1 LFLLLL
7 LFLPSVVVD
16 ALLVGATPSQLIA
29 AYVEHGVTCGA
40 ICIDTTVIRF
50 ARALN
55 IASAERVRVLL
66 AVLLRAAPALGR
78 VHANDDGGESV
89 SVRFVERCA
98 ALGELFVALLRTQSA
113 ELTAAECV
121 AAALQLASERSVVIL
136 MAAGAHV
143 VAPHAR
149 DALLRALPHDSTL
162 RRLWTVRDDEDNDSD
177 DASTASTSLSSS
189 LSLQPLATRVA
200 LRELCPFS
208 PATQSVVL
216 TTPTMSWRDVAPPA
230 ALTFVLDRL
239 MCRIVATDELP
250 VDLIA
255 RDLDAAH
262 ALSHLPLATFHSFVV
277 ERMLESYR
285 KTTTAATLALV
296 LDVFEAACS
305 ASDAQ
310 CRVFYGVACEQFV
323 TPPAA
328 DVATVTWPETH
339 AYIVSE
345 LSLVGASSLQV
356 GRTAAPSAPPS
367 AFQATREWFTTA
379 SIATEHGVPLG
390 ARCVDDW
397 VAWLDGDGVQQLG
410 YDDARTAQ
418 MALLTC
424 VAADSSKR
432 CALADAVVAQVR
444 RAVDTNFAT
453 SGVMLSLL
461 ANAAADTP
469 LYELLRQAFRMR
481 QLVEALTVV
490 CNTLGNDTGPPNDA
504 MVDNGAD
511 GKRRRVDSSSIW
523 SRFSDAFLLLYRLHA
538 RAVDDSYAGAF
549 TMVRGVER
557 WNAAF
562 RAASPPNGVL
572 DTSRMS
578 VAVWARAT
586 AFHVPMWEVKDAV
599 DAGLAATLTK
609 STDATVRF
617 LFAPREFQAVGSM
630 PSLSPWSMLLAV
642 PAVMEQCVV
651 QLATGAF
658 EAPDVAARVD
668 HLCQRCPCLM
678 PAVVSWLAD
687 AALVRTNRWLPL
699 APDSAAA
706 AAAEPQRDQHGRS
719 VPTQPP
725 HIPQTR
731 LLGELNNFH
740 VASMM
745 AALVVL
751 STSPTGAL
759 MRRISVNW
767 PWKPLLRARQRLDET
782 QTLALST
789 ACGRRGLSPSQSV
802 VAAKATAGIDPSVI
816 RLFNTWFITRAD
828 TGLRWVRVGW
838 VGDVLVTCR
847 AAARGSSPR
856 VVADFLITELC
867 KNVVSQSFSTRQQTA
882 WFADFTGVVLC
893 NLSRESLCEWIEVAV
908 PSLVDRSN
916 VAAALPLVARAL
928 CVACVLSDADA
939 RQSTSAPTVAA
950 CAVLA
955 RVAIE
960 SFIELPTNGRGGGWR
975 TDFPVSNRDQVAR
988 VLLSEFVL
996 GGTHGA
1002 LMYCD
1007 APTRSRLLRC
1017 ALAVQLDAVSVCRLF
1032 AACDALNGTKRSPEA
1047 TVRHTFTLLHCLPT

>member
-1 LFLLLL
+1 VHF
-7 LFLPSVVVD
+7 
-16 ALLVGATPSQLIA
+16 
-29 AYVEHGVTCGA
+29 
-40 ICIDTTVIRF
+40 
-50 ARALN
+50 N

-66 AVLLRAAPALGR
+66 AVLLRAAPALG
-78 VHANDDGGESV
+78 
-89 SVRFVERCA
+89 SVRVAGDERDVSSRYIERCS
-98 ALGELFVALLRTQSA
+98 ALGELFVALLRGQSSA
-113 ELTAAECV
+113 EMPAAECHS
-121 AAALQLASERSVVIL
+121 AALQLAGERSVAIL

-162 RRLWTVRDDEDNDSD
+162 RRLWTVRDDQDGDTHD
-177 DASTASTSLSSS
+177 DASTASTSL
-189 LSLQPLATRVA
+189 QPLSTPVA
-200 LRELCPFS
+200 LRELCRFA

-216 TTPTMSWRDVAPPA
+216 TTPTMAWRDVAPPA

-255 RDLDAAH
+255 RDLDAAL
-262 ALSHLPLATFHSFVV
+262 ALSHLPLATFHCFVI

-296 LDVFEAACS
+296 LDVFEATCS
-305 ASDAQ
+305 VSDAH
-310 CRVFYGVACEQFV
+310 RRIFYSAACEQFV
-323 TPPAA
+323 SPPTVDAA
-328 DVATVTWPETH
+328 SVTWPEVQ
-339 AYIVSE
+339 AYVMRE
-345 LSLVGASSLQV
+345 LALIGTSSLQV
-356 GRTAAPSAPPS
+356 GRTAAPSALPT
-367 AFQATREWFTTA
+367 AFQPTREWFA
-379 SIATEHGVPLG
+379 AVSIATEHGVPLS
-390 ARCVDDW
+390 ARFVDEW
-397 VAWLDGDGVQQLG
+397 VAWLEGDGVQQLG
-410 YDDARTAQ
+410 YDDARAAQ

-432 CALADAVVAQVR
+432 CALADAVVAEVR
-444 RAVDTNFAT
+444 RAIDTNFAM
-453 SGVMLSLL
+453 SGVMLALL
-461 ANAAADTP
+461 ANGAADTP
-469 LYELLRQAFRMR
+469 LYELLRQAFRLR
-481 QLVEALTVV
+481 QLVEALTFV
-490 CNTLGNDTGPPNDA
+490 CNTLGNDAGPPNDA
-504 MVDNGAD
+504 MVDSAAD

-523 SRFSDAFLLLYRLHA
+523 SRFSDAFLLMYRLHA

-562 RAASPPNGVL
+562 RAASSQHGLL
-572 DTSRMS
+572 DTSQMS

-599 DAGLAATLTK
+599 DARLASSLTE
-609 STDATVRF
+609 SAAATVRY
-617 LFAPREFQAVGSM
+617 LFAPREYQAVGSM
-630 PSLSPWSMLLAV
+630 PSLSPWSLLLAV

-651 QLATGAF
+651 QLATGAY
-658 EAPDVAARVD
+658 EAADVAARVD
-668 HLCQRCPCLM
+668 QLCQRCPCLM

-699 APDSAAA
+699 APESAAA
-706 AAAEPQRDQHGRS
+706 AAAAASDPQREQHGRPMPS
-719 VPTQPP
+719 HPP

-740 VASMM
+740 VVSMT

-802 VAAKATAGIDPSVI
+802 IAAKATAGIDPSVI

-867 KNVVSQSFSTRQQTA
+867 KNVISQSFSTRQQTA
-882 WFADFTGVVLC
+882 WFADVTGVVLC
-893 NLSRESLCEWIEVAV
+893 NLSRESLCEWLEVAV
-908 PSLVDRSN
+908 PSLVDRAT
-916 VAAALPLVARAL
+916 VAALPLVARAL

-939 RQSTSAPTVAA
+939 RLSQRARQPQLRRQLVRSACACRHRVVHRAARQQSPRRRCGGLAHRFSGQQSRSSGARAAERVCGRRRARRIGLLRRVDSRAAA
-950 CAVLA
+950 C
-955 RVAIE
+955 
-960 SFIELPTNGRGGGWR
+960 
-975 TDFPVSNRDQVAR
+975 
-988 VLLSEFVL
+988 
-996 GGTHGA
+996 GA
-1002 LMYCD
+1002 
-1007 APTRSRLLRC
+1007 RSRRSSTQCLCVASLPHATLSMVPNDRPRQRCDIRSHFCIVCQHELWRARDNDDSLL
-1017 ALAVQLDAVSVCRLF
+1017 
-1032 AACDALNGTKRSPEA
+1032 G
-1047 TVRHTFTLLHCLPT
+1047 